1 MAAAN
6 VNNEA
11 KESFITK
18 IINLFPDNYVGC
30 YDKKYY
36 FWENGVQIAVTL
48 TCPKTPI
55 GETNTPPSAFAETPA
70 PEQVEFTQTE
80 RETLSKLMEA
90 LGI

>member
-1 MAAAN
+1 MATL
-6 VNNEA
+6 NEEA
-11 KESFITK
+11 KLAFIQKIINALPKESFICA
-18 IINLFPDNYVGC
+18 N
-30 YDKKYY
+30 DKKYY